1 MDSRARRE
9 ASAHYERRI
18 GDRHQITVA
27 IAWQPA
33 RGAGRRGRAKPLT
46 AMTENVS
53 ISGAG
58 FVSDHLPDLGATS
71 MITVTIS
78 DATGPAQI
86 RSIRPTEDPHRSYY
100 AVEFHDDQLFAVAGA
115 LITEHLDQ
123 VAHDRPPPQPTQDVA
138 APPRPD
144 YRAWP

>member
-1 MDSRARRE
+1 MDSLAGRAD
-9 ASAHYERRI
+9 SAHYERRL
-18 GDRHQITVA
+18 GDRHPITVA

-33 RGAGRRGRAKPLT
+33 RGGGRRGRAKPLT
-46 AMTENVS
+46 AMTENLS
-53 ISGAG
+53 INGAG
-58 FVSDHLPDLGATS
+58 FVSDHLPDLRATS

-86 RSIRPTEDPHRSYY
+86 RTIRPTEASKRSYY

-115 LITEHLDQ
+115 LITEHLKQ
-123 VAHDRPPPQPTQDVA
+123 VADNRPPPQTTQATAV
-138 APPRPD
+138 PPRPD